1 MQIMRVFQSCSS
13 GRLLHQWFSVTRI
26 MKTKK
31 KGQFGIRQQVSNTL
45 SFIALYKYKLKSEK
59 YGLVSECIFIFD
71 GRTGFGKGQLCVL
84 CFLHKKNSW

>member
-13 GRLLHQWFSVTRI
+13 GRLLHQWFSITRI

-31 KGQFGIRQQVSNTL
+31 KKKANLGSNVSNTL

-59 YGLVSECIFIFD
+59 
-71 GRTGFGKGQLCVL
+71 
-84 CFLHKKNSW
+84 